1 MSTRMMSPTVCG
13 KPTADLSGWCYRR
26 QRPESCAL
34 VVLSPKWPFE
44 MKGLWGGRWELNPF
58 GIRKQSTYRMRVA
71 PTGAHRNLL
80 EQLLDADWTRADL
93 LTVGTVDFYLWQAN
107 RSVTVAASPFAGGAR
122 QFVRR
127 LRLRPFATCRE

>member
-44 MKGLWGGRWELNPF
+44 MKGLWGGRWELNPQRPEPQSGALPVELLPPRFSDYSKF
-58 GIRKQSTYRMRVA
+58 GPYLRIRGRGWNFLVSKMSERLS
-71 PTGAHRNLL
+71 NLL
-80 EQLLDADWTRADL
+80 VRSKSRKRDA
-93 LTVGTVDFYLWQAN
+93 
-107 RSVTVAASPFAGGAR
+107 
-122 QFVRR
+122 RR
-127 LRLRPFATCRE
+127 WRWRV